1 MISYSQG
8 KKTIPA
14 VFLCVLFPIR
24 LAGQKLK
31 GYFAWCGG
39 WFKNMYCI
47 CALTWALEVM
57 LVPLTF
63 YFTFSFLYQI
73 HFCICCNFSPKQVMH
88 QSMELSEF
96 KY

>member
-1 MISYSQG
+1 MNGSCYSKVIKALKTLGTLSGISGLSGG
-8 KKTIPA
+8 K
-14 VFLCVLFPIR
+14 
-24 LAGQKLK
+24 K

-63 YFTFSFLYQI
+63 YFTFPFLYQI
-73 HFCICCNFSPKQVMH
+73 HFCICCNFLPQASNA
-88 QSMELSEF
+88 SM
-96 KY
+96 YGVVRI